1 MVLDLDLFR
10 SDKGGDPNKIRE
22 NQKLRFK
29 DLNLVETVI
38 NTDKDWRQNVSN
50 RDNLNKLKNRCSKEV
65 GEKMKKKQPPGDE
78 DEPVPNDISSD
89 LENVTGDRLKDLT
102 ISQIKKVRILIDEA
116 LTKTEMRI
124 TELETTRNTALREV
138 GNHLHPSVPVSD
150 NEDENK
156 VERTFGDCSTK
167 GKYSHVDLIH
177 MIDGM
182 NGDKGATVSGGR
194 GYFLT
199 GAAVFLE
206 HALIQFA
213 LHSLYEKGYTPLYTP
228 FFMRKE
234 VGLSKIRLPVASIAN
249 FSVVIILGDARS
261 GSAISIRR

>member
-10 SDKGGDPNKIRE
+10 SDKGGNPDKIRE

-38 NTDKDWRQNVSN
+38 AKDTEWRKNVSN

-65 GEKMKKKQPPGDE
+65 GEKMKKKQEAGDE
-78 DEPVPNDISSD
+78 NESVPDDITSN

-102 ISQIKKVRILIDEA
+102 INQIKKVRVLIDAA
-116 LTKTEMRI
+116 LNETESKL
-124 TELETTRNTALREV
+124 TELEVARNTALREV

-156 VERTFGDCSTK
+156 VERTFGDCGLK
-167 GKYSHVDLIH
+167 GKYSHVDLIV

-199 GAAVFLE
+199 GPAVFLE

-213 LHSLYEKGYTPLYTP
+213 LHSLYDKGYTPLYTP

-234 VGLSKIRLPVASIAN
+234 VN
-249 FSVVIILGDARS
+249 FINKNDVILY
-261 GSAISIRR
+261 

>member
-1 MVLDLDLFR
+1 MVLDLDFFR
-10 SDKGGDPNKIRE
+10 SDKGHDPDKIRE

-38 NTDKDWRQNVSN
+38 AKDTEWRSC
-50 RDNLNKLKNRCSKEV
+50 RFRADNLSKLKNLCSKEV

-78 DEPVPNDISSD
+78 SDPVPDEIKNDLVAITS
-89 LENVTGDRLKDLT
+89 EKLKELT
-102 ISQIKKVRILIDEA
+102 VNQIKKVRILIDAAIEDNEKLLAEA
-116 LTKTEMRI
+116 ES
-124 TELETTRNTALREV
+124 TRNTALREV

-156 VERTFGDCSTK
+156 VERTFGDCAK
-167 GKYSHVDLIH
+167 KKKYSHVDLIH

-182 NGDKGATVSGGR
+182 NGEKGAVVSGGR

-213 LHSLYEKGYTPLYTP
+213 LHSLHDKGYTPLYTP

-234 VGLSKIRLPVASIAN
+234 VSTITFIRFRIYFHIFVFLC
-249 FSVVIILGDARS
+249 
-261 GSAISIRR
+261 